1 MSENQSTPVGRVIE
15 ALQRRNCRPVRG
27 QRGWRARCPAHDDQ
41 APSLSVSEG
50 RGGRAL
56 VRCCAGCSTEIVLK
70 ALGLRWP
77 DLFDN
82 RGRREAW
89 RQTA

>member
-1 MSENQSTPVGRVIE
+1 VSGSQQTPVGRVVE
-15 ALQRRNCRPVRG
+15 ALQRRGCRPVRG
-27 QRGWRARCPAHDDQ
+27 QAGWRARCPAHDDH

-56 VRCCAGCSTEIVLK
+56 LRCCAGCLTESVLK
-70 ALGLRWP
+70 ALDLRWP

-82 RGRREAW
+82 NGARKRSA
-89 RQTA
+89 